1 MNQIR
6 LVIFDIDGVFTD
18 NSVYVDS
25 HGEEFYR
32 FNKRDGKGIEL
43 LKESGVS
50 MIAITSEK
58 FNESVKARMEKL
70 GIHYV
75 YDVKDKKSR
84 ILDDHILLDYN
95 YEEIAF
101 IGDDV
106 QDVELLKEV
115 GTACCPND
123 AHLSVLGIP
132 GIKRMNADGGKGVV
146 REFADY
152 VIKVNH
158 LSGDSTIGENL

>member
-43 LKESGVS
+43 LRESGIS

-70 GIHYV
+70 GIHYF

-84 ILDDHILLDYN
+84 ILDDHILLDYS
-95 YEEIAF
+95 YEEMAF

-106 QDVELLKEV
+106 QDIELLKEV

-132 GIKRMNADGGKGVV
+132 GIRRMNTDGGKGVV

-152 VIKVNH
+152 ILKMNH
-158 LSGDSTIGENL
+158 LSGDSSVGENL